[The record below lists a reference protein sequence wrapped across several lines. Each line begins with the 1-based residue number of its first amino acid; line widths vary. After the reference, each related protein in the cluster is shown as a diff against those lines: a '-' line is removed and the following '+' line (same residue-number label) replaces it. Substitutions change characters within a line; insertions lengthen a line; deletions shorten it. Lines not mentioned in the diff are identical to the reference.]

1 MGGKAFS
8 GVTRSVSKY
17 EVSGTVSWIMQNWP
31 DWKRNPGVN
40 LHQSLLGSAGKSN
53 ESGDIDINLEISAY
67 DQEAVAAHMIAVL
80 GSEFVK
86 PRPGNNQIFMAVP
99 ICGDESLGRVQVD
112 FMFGHYEWQKFSYFS
127 ATKTS
132 NLRWGNR
139 RESYFKGLYR
149 TEMLKAITAY
159 CSDWVLEDGE
169 EVIARVGPTF
179 FHDKGLVWRYRH
191 RPMRQDGTARVKDF
205 KELSRKDFLAIYPSA
220 ITAITDVM
228 LEPEKVVR
236 FLFSDRATVADTETL
251 ESIVLYM
258 NRVFDS
264 DARKTISKIYKERLN
279 NLKVEIP
286 EKEFRQIYLKV

>member
-8 GVTRSVSKY
+8 GVTRSVSKD
-17 EVSGTVSWIMQNWP
+17 EVDATVSWIMQNWP
-31 DWKRNPGVN
+31 DWKSNPGLN
-40 LHQSLLGSAGKSN
+40 LHQSLLGSAGKSK
-53 ESGDIDINLEISAY
+53 ESGDIDINLDINAY
-67 DQEAVAAHMIAVL
+67 DQQAVADHMIAVL

-99 ICGDESLGRVQVD
+99 ICGDASRGRVQVD
-112 FMFGHYEWQKFSYFS
+112 FMFGHYEWQKFSYFG
-127 ATKTS
+127 ATRTHH
-132 NLRWGNR
+132 LRWGNR

-159 CSDWVLEDGE
+159 CSDWVLEEED

-205 KELSRKDFLAIYPSA
+205 KELSREDFLAIYPSA

-236 FLFSDRATVADTETL
+236 FLFNDRATVADTETL

-264 DARKTISKIYKERLN
+264 DARKTITKIYKERLN